1 MISQIFHYYFQLFLL
16 FLIQIISHYSFFNY
30 AAASKIFEKRLIG
43 SMIIFR
49 YSHLTDLVEIVA
61 ETIARAF
68 NVSHVNLAVVLD
80 IQGL

>member
-68 NVSHVNLAVVLD
+68 NASHVNLAVVLD